1 VTDALWRLDAT
12 ALSARIRAGQV
23 TARDAVESHL
33 ERLDSV
39 NPGLNAVVRVLA
51 EEARTE
57 AAEADARFRAGE
69 PIGPLH
75 GVPVTTKINTDQ
87 RGCPTD
93 NGAVTLKDLVAER
106 DAPQIAS
113 LRRAGAIVIGRT
125 NSPAYGMRAMTDN
138 VLHGLTLNPRN
149 AAYTCGGSSG
159 GAGVAV
165 ATGVG
170 AIAQGNDIGGSIR
183 WPAYCSG
190 ILGLRPSAG
199 RVAAYNPSATV
210 PRPFASQLMAVNGPL
225 ARTVRDLRLAFAAM
239 VARDPHDPH
248 WTPAPLVGEP
258 LARPVRVALV
268 AQPDDIPVHRAA
280 VAAVRTAGKYL
291 AAAGYRV
298 EEISPPN
305 LTRVSDLWHPIGV
318 PGLNLTLRPLLREI
332 GDPGLENFIDA
343 WCELKG
349 GAMDVGAYLSALGE
363 RDALMRQWQL
373 FMETY
378 PVIVMP
384 ASPEVAL
391 PTNIDAQGIDGAAR
405 TIEALRFQLVLPV
418 LGLPGLAMPLGMHN
432 GLPTGVQIVSRR
444 FREDNCLDAGEVI
457 EVHEGPR
464 TPIDPLV

>member
-12 ALSARIRAGQV
+12 SLSARIRAGQV

-33 ERLDSV
+33 ERLQSV
-39 NPGLNAVVRVLA
+39 NPRLNAVVRVLA

-57 AAEADARFRAGE
+57 ADEADARLRAGE

-75 GVPVTTKINTDQ
+75 GVPITTKINTDQ

-93 NGAVTLKDLVAER
+93 NGMVMLKDLVAER

-138 VLHGLTLNPRN
+138 LLHGLTLNPWSP
-149 AAYTCGGSSG
+149 AYTCGGSSG

-183 WPAYCSG
+183 WPAYCNG
-190 ILGLRPSAG
+190 ILGLRPSPG
-199 RVAAYNPSATV
+199 RVAVHNSTATV
-210 PRPFASQLMAVNGPL
+210 PRSFASQLMAVNGPL
-225 ARTVRDLRLAFAAM
+225 ARSVRDLRLALATMA
-239 VARDPHDPH
+239 VRDPEDPH

-258 LARPVRVALV
+258 LPRPVRVALV
-268 AQPDDIPVHRAA
+268 AEPDDIPVHPA
-280 VAAVRTAGKYL
+280 VVETVRTAGRYL
-291 AAAGYRV
+291 AAAGYKV
-298 EEISPPN
+298 EETSPPN
-305 LTRVSDLWHPIGV
+305 LKRASDLWHPIGV
-318 PGLNLTLRPLLREI
+318 PGLNLTLRPVLKEI
-332 GDPGLENFIDA
+332 GDPGLENFINA

-349 GAMDVGAYLSALGE
+349 GAIDLPAYLAALGE
-363 RDALMRQWQL
+363 RDTLMRQWQL

-384 ASPEVAL
+384 ACPEVAL
-391 PTNIDAQGIDGAAR
+391 PTNLDAQGIEGAAR
-405 TIEALRFQLVLPV
+405 VIDALRFQLVLPV
-418 LGLPGLAMPLGMHN
+418 LGLPGLAMPLGVHE
-432 GLPTGVQIVSRR
+432 GLPTGVQILSRR
-444 FREDNCLDAGEVI
+444 FREDVCLDAGEVI
-457 EVHEGPR
+457 ESHEGPR
-464 TPIDPLV
+464 TPIDPLF